1 MKNDLELKKDIEEE
15 IQWEPSVN
23 AAEIGV
29 EVTDGVVTLHG
40 RVDSAASKEAAESA
54 AKRLS
59 GVRALANEIKVGF
72 TGFGEICN
80 TDIARAAE
88 RALESE
94 AYLPD
99 DRIKVTVDGGWITL
113 EGEVDRQFEKDLA
126 RQAVLYLK
134 GVKGVTNRITLNL
147 KMEPA
152 EMDERFEAVLSPVAR
167 VEA

>member
-1 MKNDLELKKDIEEE
+1 MKTDLELKKDIEEE
-15 IQWEPSVN
+15 LRWEPTVN

-40 RVDSAASKEAAESA
+40 RVDSFARKEAAELA
-54 AKRLS
+54 AKRLPE
-59 GVRALANEIKVGF
+59 VRALANEIRVEVPGF
-72 TGFGEICN
+72 NELCN

-99 DRIKVTVDGGWITL
+99 ERIKVTVDSGWIKL
-113 EGEVDRQFEKDLA
+113 EGEVGRQFEKDLA
-126 RQAVLYLK
+126 RQAVLYLQ
-134 GVKGVTNRITLNL
+134 GVRGVTNQII
-147 KMEPA
+147 
-152 EMDERFEAVLSPVAR
+152 LSPKMALNE